1 MDTEALQALRGLQYM
16 DLKKIQEV
24 AKFLESPEGTQL
36 LESMKQPN
44 AVNKLDPYSKDFD
57 AGEFKKV
64 KQNEYDAKRLQMFGD
79 GTKTN
84 KGQLGLLRQAMGLSP
99 QALAIKAAFAIAGEA
114 PGAVGDIY
122 ASNKQSNAER
132 ALVGG
137 QTEGQRKSWGISPFD
152 IAQQRYASNEQRKG
166 RNGKRIGD
174 AVGNVFKSVAGAYNA
189 GDTAA
194 RMQLAAGGD
203 RLSTG
208 GYWALNKMLGLQGR
222 GQ

>member
-1 MDTEALQALRGLQYM
+1 MDAEALRALRGLQYM
-16 DLKKIQEV
+16 DLQKIKEV
-24 AKFLESPEGTQL
+24 AKFLESPEGVQML
-36 LESMKQPN
+36 DQMKQPN
-44 AVNKLDPYSKDFD
+44 SVNKLDPYSKDFD
-57 AGEFKKV
+57 IGEFKNV

-84 KGQLGLLRQAMGLSP
+84 KGQLGILREAMGLTP
-99 QALAIKAAFAIAGEA
+99 QSLVTKAALAALGEL
-114 PGAVGDIY
+114 PGVAGDIY

-137 QTEGQRKSWGISPFD
+137 QTEGQRRTWGISPFD

-166 RNGKRIGD
+166 RNGKRALD
-174 AVGNVFKSVAGAYNA
+174 AVGNVFKGVAGAYNA
-189 GDTAA
+189 ADTAA

-208 GYWALNKMLGLQGR
+208 GYWALNKMLNLMDK
-222 GQ
+222 

>member
-1 MDTEALQALRGLQYM
+1 MDTEALRALRGLQYM
-16 DLKKIQEV
+16 DLQKIKEV
-24 AKFLESPEGTQL
+24 AKFLESPEGAQM
-36 LESMKQPN
+36 LESMKQPDS
-44 AVNKLDPYSKDFD
+44 VNKLDPYSKDFD
-57 AGEFKKV
+57 IDEFKNV

-84 KGQLGLLRQAMGLSP
+84 KGQLGLLREAMGLTT
-99 QALAIKAAFAIAGEA
+99 QGLVTKAALAALGEL
-114 PGAVGDIY
+114 PGMAGDIY

-137 QTEGQRKSWGISPFD
+137 QTEGQRRTWGASPFD

-174 AVGNVFKSVAGAYNA
+174 AVGNVFKGVAGAYNA
-189 GDTAA
+189 EDTAA

-208 GYWALNKMLGLQGR
+208 GYWALNKLLNLMNK
-222 GQ
+222 